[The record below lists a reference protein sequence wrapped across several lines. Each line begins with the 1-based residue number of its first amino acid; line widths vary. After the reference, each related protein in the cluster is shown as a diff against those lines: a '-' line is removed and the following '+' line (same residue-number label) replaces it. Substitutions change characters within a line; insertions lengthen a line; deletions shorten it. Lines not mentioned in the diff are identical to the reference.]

1 MKILLFVVFALC
13 SLSISAAGS
22 GESSVDGTMGFFSLA
37 SSFFSDISNFLFSFK
52 IIWRIVYPLSFAPKK
67 MNAQRKLSNKS
78 ADNAKSALCVIASGA
93 CIVFTFTMD

>member
-1 MKILLFVVFALC
+1 MLKYTIFFH
-13 SLSISAAGS
+13 IKAAVLI
-22 GESSVDGTMGFFSLA
+22 ELY
-37 SSFFSDISNFLFSFK
+37 FLFSFK

-93 CIVFTFTMD
+93 CIIFTFFMA